1 MTAAAPGKPQRA
13 LVIGEALIDIVE
25 REGRVTGEHVG
36 GSPLNVAVG
45 LARLG
50 RGVDFLT
57 HIGAD
62 ERGRRIIG
70 YLKGSGV
77 QLVSGSMSAERTPT
91 ALATLDAGGSAQYVF
106 DIEWRLAGTPEVA
119 PPLVAHTG
127 SIATVL
133 EPGCRATMALLDAY
147 HLSATITFDPNVRP
161 ALIEDA
167 DIARGRIDRLV
178 ERCDVVKVSDEDL
191 RWIDPNHS
199 PEQVARTWLGLGPS
213 IVAVTMG
220 DQGAF
225 AMCAAGT
232 VRVPARP
239 VHVVDTVGAGD
250 AFMSGL
256 IDALWSLG
264 LLGADR
270 RRALARIG
278 LDALDGVVR
287 TAALSSALTVARAGA
302 DLPDRATRDA
312 ASAGSGGLLRQP
324 G

>member
-1 MTAAAPGKPQRA
+1 MSAPGEPERA

-25 REGRVTGEHVG
+25 REGTVTREHVG

-57 HIGAD
+57 HIGND
-62 ERGRRIIG
+62 PRGRRIVD
-70 YLKGSGV
+70 YVKHSGV
-77 QLVSGSMSAERTPT
+77 QLVSGSMTAERTPT
-91 ALATLDAGGSAQYVF
+91 ALATLDADGAAQYVF
-106 DIEWRLAGTPEVA
+106 DIDWQLTGTPEVA

-127 SIATVL
+127 SIAAVL
-133 EPGCRATMALLDAY
+133 EPGCRATAALLDAY
-147 HLSATITFDPNVRP
+147 HPSATITFDPNVRP

-167 DIARGRIDRLV
+167 DFARGRIDRLI
-178 ERCDVVKVSDEDL
+178 ERCDVVKASDEDM

-199 PEQVARTWLGLGPS
+199 PEQMARGWLGLGPS

-220 DQGAF
+220 ENGAF

-232 VRVPARP
+232 VRVPALR
-239 VHVVDTVGAGD
+239 VNVVDTVGAGD
-250 AFMSGL
+250 AFMTGL

-264 LLGADR
+264 LLGAER
-270 RRALARIG
+270 RPQLARIG
-278 LDALDGVVR
+278 VDALTAVVQ

-302 DLPDRATRDA
+302 DLPDRAA
-312 ASAGSGGLLRQP
+312 IEQASAAAP
-324 G
+324 Y

>member
-1 MTAAAPGKPQRA
+1 VTERA

-57 HIGAD
+57 HIGND
-62 ERGRRIIG
+62 PRGTRIAE
-70 YLKGSGV
+70 YVKSSGA
-77 QLVSGSMSAERTPT
+77 QLVSGSIGAERTPT
-91 ALATLDAGGSAQYVF
+91 ALATLDADGSASYVF
-106 DIEWRLAGTPEVA
+106 DIDWQLAGTAEVG

-133 EPGCRATMALLDAY
+133 EPGCRATAALLDAY
-147 HLSATITFDPNVRP
+147 HPSATITFDPNVRP

-167 DIARGRIDRLV
+167 DIARGRIDRLI
-178 ERCDVVKVSDEDL
+178 ERCDVVKASDEDM
-191 RWIDPNHS
+191 RWIDPNRT
-199 PEQVARTWLGLGPS
+199 PEQIARTWLGLGPS
-213 IVAVTMG
+213 IVAVTIG
-220 DQGAF
+220 GEGAF

-232 VRVPARP
+232 VRVPALR
-239 VHVVDTVGAGD
+239 VNVVDTVGAGD
-250 AFMSGL
+250 AFMTGL
-256 IDALWSLG
+256 IDGLWSLD
-264 LLGADR
+264 LLGAER
-270 RRALARIG
+270 RPQLARIG
-278 LDALDGVVR
+278 VDALTAVVR
-287 TAALSSALTVARAGA
+287 TAALSAALTVARAGA

-312 ASAGSGGLLRQP
+312 AAAGSGPLLSQP